1 MIGAILGKLLL
12 IRVLR
17 TKLLIRPK
25 RHVLH
30 DVRCFVDVLVADI
43 AIARPKLHLKA
54 HHCRVRH
61 INKQAFRAVFQ
72 LYFFDRMF
80 HLSVALCPPVLDLFA
95 ILFAVLALRF
105 FLLACLVFS
114 AVRLSVRFTLFHR
127 KVTVA
132 IFLARTNFIDTALNC
147 TFG

>member
-12 IRVLR
+12 IGVLR

-30 DVRCFVDVLVADI
+30 DVRRLVDVLVADI
-43 AIARPKLHLKA
+43 AVACPELHLKA
-54 HHCRVRH
+54 HHRRVWH
-61 INKQAFRAVFQ
+61 INEQAFRTIFQ
-72 LYFFDRMF
+72 FYFFDRMF

-95 ILFAVLALRF
+95 VLFAVLALRF

-114 AVRLSVRFTLFHR
+114 AVRLGV
-127 KVTVA
+127 
-132 IFLARTNFIDTALNC
+132 
-147 TFG
+147 

>member
-1 MIGAILGKLLL
+1 MVRAILGKLLF

-30 DVRCFVDVLVADI
+30 DVRRLVDVLAANVAI
-43 AIARPKLHLKA
+43 VRPKLHLKA
-54 HHCRVRH
+54 YHRRIRH
-61 INKQAFRAVFQ
+61 VNEQAFRTIFQ
-72 LYFFDRMF
+72 FYFFDRMF

-114 AVRLSVRFTLFHR
+114 AVRLGV
-127 KVTVA
+127 
-132 IFLARTNFIDTALNC
+132 
-147 TFG
+147 